1 MTLTIDYL
9 QTMQVMSEDKD
20 GLRYSRPA
28 GLNNAAMYHITDGK
42 SLDEKLAQINSMAGG
57 RDAGLGSKYR
67 WHKYSA
73 QLVLAVLI
81 GWCGGERAPQRWTPA
96 RLLCPLLSSHHH
108 PALAPTLPH
117 PAAAVE
123 FAEPDYRVSV
133 NWVPNDALLNLQW
146 HHSTIGSQQAWQTA
160 TGKGDVKVR
169 QGLLW
174 LLRRAGQL
182 HGTADQLCAAGML
195 PCAQHC

>member
-1 MTLTIDYL
+1 MVWRGKGSSAGPL
-9 QTMQVMSEDKD
+9 
-20 GLRYSRPA
+20 PA
-28 GLNNAAMYHITDGK
+28 T
-42 SLDEKLAQINSMAGG
+42 
-57 RDAGLGSKYR
+57 
-67 WHKYSA
+67 
-73 QLVLAVLI
+73 
-81 GWCGGERAPQRWTPA
+81 
-96 RLLCPLLSSHHH
+96 CPLLSSHHH
-108 PALAPTLPH
+108 LALAPALPR

-174 LLRRAGQL
+174 LLCRAGQL
-182 HGTADQLCAAGML
+182 HDTADQPVAAGML
-195 PCAQHC
+195 PGSSVVGPRQAGAQPSPANNPCGLPHHCSQVCHLDSGVRLDHPDLKGHVVGGWNLVPEIQVRLEGE